1 MHLSKRYGIISLAV
15 KSCIRVWR
23 SLVARLNGVQEA
35 AGSTPVTRTILDK
48 SELLS
53 DWRRV
58 RVCCFIQLSE
68 FQLKEEQT
76 ASIVSQRLRQGVFG
90 SLPCGLFAYILTLLL
105 QSLLFLFPFPVLSL
119 SFFTLEE
126 GYDIGEEGPYDRFE
140 LMFWDSAFCFGGS
153 RYIRYFYQFPFGLY
167 HCHTA
172 ALLSLS
178 VFPPYLFM

>member
-1 MHLSKRYGIISLAV
+1 MSWQQEWLKTWCTATLCNLVKRICFA
-15 KSCIRVWR
+15 
-23 SLVARLNGVQEA
+23 
-35 AGSTPVTRTILDK
+35 STPVTRTILDK

-58 RVCCFIQLSE
+58 RVCCFIQISE
-68 FQLKEEQT
+68 FQTSEEQT
-76 ASIVSQRLRQGVFG
+76 TSIVSQRLRQGVFG

-119 SFFTLEE
+119 SLFTLVE

-140 LMFWDSAFCFGGS
+140 FMFWNSAFGFVGW
-153 RYIRYFYQFPFGLY
+153 RHIRYFYQFPFGLY

-178 VFPPYLFM
+178 VIPPYIFR